1 MRIVLLGPP
10 GAGKGT
16 QAETL
21 VKKLFIPH
29 ISTGDMFRSAIK
41 AATPLGLEA
50 KGYIDMGLL
59 VPDDVTIRIIRDRLS
74 QKDCREGFVLDGFPR
89 TKPQAES
96 FRDMLAERDEALDAA
111 LNIVVPLDKLMVRLT
126 GRRCCKRCGSI
137 FHLLYNPPKEPDICD
152 NCGGEL
158 FQRPDDSEE
167 TVSRR
172 LKVYEEETFP
182 LIKFYEDMGLL
193 RDIDGDQPISQVMV
207 ELGQALGQDW
217 S

>member
-16 QAETL
+16 QAEAL
-21 VKKLFIPH
+21 IKKLFIPH
-29 ISTGDMFRSAIK
+29 ISTGDMFRAAIK

-50 KGYIDMGLL
+50 KEYMDMGLL
-59 VPDDVTIRIIRDRLS
+59 VPDDVTIRIIRDRIS
-74 QKDCREGFVLDGFPR
+74 QKDCQEGFILDGFPR
-89 TKPQAES
+89 TKAQAES
-96 FRDMLAERDEALDAA
+96 FQAMLADRNEALSAV

-126 GRRCCKRCGSI
+126 GRRCCKKCGSI
-137 FHLLYNPPKEPDICD
+137 FHLLYNPPKEPETCD
-152 NCGGEL
+152 ACGGEL
-158 FQRPDDSEE
+158 FQRKDDSEE

-182 LIKFYEDMGLL
+182 LIEFYKAKGLL
-193 RDIDGDQPISQVMV
+193 RDIDGDQPISRVMV
-207 ELGQALGQDW
+207 ALGRSLGQDW

>member
-16 QAETL
+16 QADAL
-21 VKKLFIPH
+21 VKRLFIPH
-29 ISTGDMFRSAIK
+29 ISTGDMFRAAIK

-50 KGYIDMGLL
+50 KEYLDMGFL

-89 TKPQAES
+89 TRAQAEA
-96 FRDMLAERDEALDAA
+96 FRDMLAERNEPLDIV
-111 LNIVVPLDKLMVRLT
+111 LNIIVPMENLLVRLT

-137 FHLLYNPPKEPDICD
+137 YHLLYSPPKEPNVCD

-167 TVSRR
+167 TVLRR

-182 LIKFYEDMGLL
+182 LIKFYKDEGLL
-193 RDIDGDQPISQVMV
+193 RDVDGDQPVSRVMLA
-207 ELGQALGQDW
+207 LGRSLGQDW

>member
-16 QAETL
+16 QAEVL
-21 VKKLFIPH
+21 VKKLFLPH
-29 ISTGDMFRSAIK
+29 ISTGDMFRAAIK

-50 KGYIDMGLL
+50 KGYMDMGLL
-59 VPDDVTIRIIRDRLS
+59 VPDEVTVNIIRDRIS
-74 QKDCREGFVLDGFPR
+74 QMDCQEGFILDGFPR
-89 TKPQAES
+89 TKAQAEA
-96 FRDMLAERDEALDAA
+96 FQAMLTERDEGLDAA
-111 LNIVVPLDKLMVRLT
+111 LNIVVPLDKLLVRLT
-126 GRRCCKRCGSI
+126 GRRCCKMCGSI

-152 NCGGEL
+152 NCGGAL
-158 FQRPDDSEE
+158 FQRRDDSEE

-182 LIKFYEDMGLL
+182 LIEFYKEKGLL
-193 RDIDGDQPISQVMV
+193 HDVDGDQPISQVMID
-207 ELGQALGQDW
+207 LGRSLGQDW